1 MGVLT
6 TSGKNAALE
15 GLGGTFYAALHSGSP
30 GAAGADNEL
39 SGGSPAYARKGIT
52 LAAASGGARAAS
64 TQPEFDVPPSTTVS
78 HASLW
83 TAATGGTCLATD
95 DVDNESFTNQ
105 GTYTLD
111 SFVVTITDPA

>member
-6 TSGKNAALE
+6 TSGKNAALD
-15 GLGGTFYAALHSGSP
+15 GLGSTFYAALHSGAP

-39 SGGSPAYARKGIT
+39 TGGTPAYARKAIT
-52 LAAASGGARAAS
+52 LGAASGGARAAT

-95 DVDNESFTNQ
+95 DVTSEAFAAQ
-105 GTYTLD
+105 GTYTLTA
-111 SFVVTITDPA
+111 FTLALTDPA